1 MCKFCSIFAVTKQ
14 ILSYLKYMIMQE
26 FDYNSSNLLYNFD
39 LESIDE
45 IMRILAG
52 QLRAR
57 RLERGLSREA
67 LSMMSGVPVATIAK
81 FEQKAMISLKQYVAI
96 CKAMG
101 YKQNMKAV
109 MAEPIYRTME
119 ELETIQKNQT
129 RKHGRN
135 TFGK

>member
-1 MCKFCSIFAVTKQ
+1 MCKFCSTFAVTKQ

>member
-1 MCKFCSIFAVTKQ
+1 MCKFCSTFAVTKQ
-14 ILSYLKYMIMQE
+14 ILLYLKYMIMQE

-52 QLRAR
+52 QLRVR

>member
-1 MCKFCSIFAVTKQ
+1 MCKFCSTFAVTKQ

-101 YKQNMKAV
+101 DKQNMKAV

>member
-1 MCKFCSIFAVTKQ
+1 
-14 ILSYLKYMIMQE
+14 MQE

>member
-1 MCKFCSIFAVTKQ
+1 
-14 ILSYLKYMIMQE
+14 MQE
-26 FDYNSSNLLYNFD
+26 INYNSSNLLYDFD

-45 IMRILAG
+45 IMRILAN

-81 FEQKAMISLKQYVAI
+81 FEQKATISLKQYVAI
-96 CKAMG
+96 CKAIG
-101 YKQNMKAV
+101 YKENLKAI
-109 MAEPIYRTME
+109 MAEPVYRTMA
-119 ELETIQKNQT
+119 ELETIKKNQT

>member
-1 MCKFCSIFAVTKQ
+1 MCKFCSTFAVTKQ
-14 ILSYLKYMIMQE
+14 ILSYLKHMIMKE